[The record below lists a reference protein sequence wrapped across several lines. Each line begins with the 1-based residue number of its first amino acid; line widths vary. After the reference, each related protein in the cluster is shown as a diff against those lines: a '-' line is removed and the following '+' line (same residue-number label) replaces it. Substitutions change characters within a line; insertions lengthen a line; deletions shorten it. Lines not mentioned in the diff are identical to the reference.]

1 LRSVPLSAWAQGS
14 DVSYDGHRALP
25 LPLRFDCFLC
35 AQINLNIELI
45 FSEFVEGLVRTA
57 DLIHR
62 EKVSDVAERIERLL
76 QHLEKQANA

>member
-1 LRSVPLSAWAQGS
+1 MMATVPCPCPCDSTVL
-14 DVSYDGHRALP
+14 
-25 LPLRFDCFLC
+25 LC

-76 QHLEKQANA
+76 QHLEKQVIA

>member
-1 LRSVPLSAWAQGS
+1 
-14 DVSYDGHRALP
+14 
-25 LPLRFDCFLC
+25 LC